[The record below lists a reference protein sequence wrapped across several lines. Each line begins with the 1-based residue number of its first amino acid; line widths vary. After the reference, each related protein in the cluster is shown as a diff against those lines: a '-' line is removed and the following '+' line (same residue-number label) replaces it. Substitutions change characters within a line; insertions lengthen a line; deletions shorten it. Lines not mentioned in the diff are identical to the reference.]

1 MPDITTALLWTL
13 AIIGAWNGANMAARL
28 IWREPDYPWTQYVWS
43 VILGAWAALA
53 LWLR

>member
-1 MPDITTALLWTL
+1 MTTALLWTL

-28 IWREPDYPWTQYVWS
+28 IS
-43 VILGAWAALA
+43 LA

>member
-1 MPDITTALLWTL
+1 MTTALLWTL

-28 IWREPDYPWTQYVWS
+28 IWWRYLWS

>member
-1 MPDITTALLWTL
+1 MTTALLWTL

-28 IWREPDYPWTQYVWS
+28 IFREPIWWRYLWS